1 MMNLKF
7 DSQLVIFLMTS
18 WAAGLALGGFYFMSL
33 WHTVRQLP
41 SAKSPIRLMIVS
53 FMMRMAVVLVGF
65 YLVMGGEHWERL
77 AAAMLGFIVIRKI
90 LTHRLGPQNAV
101 VLQTD

>member
-1 MMNLKF
+1 
-7 DSQLVIFLMTS
+7 
-18 WAAGLALGGFYFMSL
+18 MSL